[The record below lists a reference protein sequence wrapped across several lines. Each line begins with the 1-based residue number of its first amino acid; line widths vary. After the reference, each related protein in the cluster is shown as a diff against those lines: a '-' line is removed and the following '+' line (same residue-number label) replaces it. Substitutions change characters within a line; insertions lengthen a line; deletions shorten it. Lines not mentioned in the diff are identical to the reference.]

1 MPSPTPTDP
10 EDAAMHAA
18 MQRALRTLLSPLAL
32 VPAYP
37 VAFSS
42 LTRRESSARPASAG
56 RASFH
61 SDAVGVHAVQS
72 GPDLPPGPAVRCE
85 RRNEPSQ
92 GHPLRG

>member
-1 MPSPTPTDP
+1 
-10 EDAAMHAA
+10 MHDV
-18 MQRALRTLLSPLAL
+18 MQRALRALLSPLAL

-61 SDAVGVHAVQS
+61 FDAVGVHAVQF
-72 GPDLPPGPAVRCE
+72 GPDLPPGPAAPCE
-85 RRNEPSQ
+85 RRNGPSQ